1 MALQLDFLALQLE
14 CLGLQLDLG
23 PLQLGF
29 LMALQCDFARRR
41 QPSLPDA
48 TAHDPSL
55 TPDGE
60 RDLDLL
66 RATYVPNNTVQANQN

>member
-1 MALQLDFLALQLE
+1 MVLQLDFLPLQLE
-14 CLGLQLDLG
+14 FLALQLDLG
-23 PLQLGF
+23 PLQP
-29 LMALQCDFARRR
+29 MALQIDFARRR

-66 RATYVPNNTVQANQN
+66 RATYVPNNTVQANQS